1 MANPFVHIEL
11 QTKDLA
17 KSKDF
22 YSKLFDWKLIDEP
35 MAGGGT
41 YTMINV
47 GEGTGGGMYANPDP
61 AVPPAWL
68 AYVSVDDIVASTS
81 KARELGATVVR
92 DVTEIGGYGWFSV
105 IVDPAGAAI
114 AMWKPKQAPAK

>member
-17 KSKDF
+17 RSKDF
-22 YSKLFDWKLIDEP
+22 YSKLFDWKLVDEP
-35 MAGGGT
+35 MPEGGS

-47 GEGTGGGMYANPDP
+47 GEGTGGGMFVNPDP

-68 AYVSVDDIVASTS
+68 AYVAVDDIAVSTS
-81 KARELGATVVR
+81 KARELGASVLR
-92 DVTEIGGYGWFSV
+92 EVTEVPGYGWFSV
-105 IVDPAGAAI
+105 ILDPVGAAI
-114 AMWKPKQAPAK
+114 AMWQPKMAERK

>member
-11 QTKDLA
+11 QTRDLA
-17 KSKDF
+17 RSKEF

-41 YTMINV
+41 YTMIDV
-47 GEGTGGGMYANPDP
+47 GEGTGGGMFANPDP

-68 AYVSVDDIVASTS
+68 AYVAVDDIAASTN

-92 DVTEIGGYGWFSV
+92 EVTEVGEYGWFSV

-114 AMWKPKQAPAK
+114 ALWKSRQAEAK